1 MGRPRFLTT
10 LYGQVLVATL
20 VGVALGHFYPH
31 AGVAMR
37 PLGDGFIKL
46 VRMMIAP
53 IIFCTVVAGVAGIG
67 DTRAVGKAGGLAL
80 IYFEVVSTLSLVIG
94 LVVVNLVR
102 PGAGMN
108 VDPATLDAQAVA
120 PYISGANAQG
130 VTDFV
135 LGIIPATVVD
145 AFAKGDI
152 LQVLLFSVLFGF
164 ALHALGAVGRPFYHF
179 IDQLS
184 GVLFRIVAILMK
196 LAPLGAFGAM
206 AFTIGNFGVGTLAQL
221 GKLIASFYLTCVLF
235 VTVVLSVI
243 ARAHGFSVWRL
254 IRHIKEELF
263 IVYGTSS
270 SESVMPRMMAK
281 LEALGVDRSIVGLV
295 IPAGYSFNLDGSAIY
310 LTMASVFIAQATNTP
325 FGLMQQLTLLAILL
339 LTSKGSAGVAGAAL
353 IVLAGT
359 ISATG
364 VIPVAGVA
372 LVLGIHRFMGEA
384 MAVTNLIGNGVATI
398 VVGKWC
404 DQVDNLR
411 LAEGLAGIS
420 RARVDEPET
429 LADVV

>member
-102 PGAGMN
+102 PGAGM
-108 VDPATLDAQAVA
+108 
-120 PYISGANAQG
+120 
-130 VTDFV
+130 
-135 LGIIPATVVD
+135 
-145 AFAKGDI
+145 KGDI

-196 LAPLGAFGAM
+196 LAPLCAFGAM
-206 AFTIGNFGVGTLAQL
+206 AFTIGNFGVGSLAQL
-221 GKLIASFYLTCVLF
+221 
-235 VTVVLSVI
+235 
-243 ARAHGFSVWRL
+243 
-254 IRHIKEELF
+254 
-263 IVYGTSS
+263 
-270 SESVMPRMMAK
+270 
-281 LEALGVDRSIVGLV
+281 
-295 IPAGYSFNLDGSAIY
+295 
-310 LTMASVFIAQATNTP
+310 
-325 FGLMQQLTLLAILL
+325 
-339 LTSKGSAGVAGAAL
+339 
-353 IVLAGT
+353 
-359 ISATG
+359 
-364 VIPVAGVA
+364 
-372 LVLGIHRFMGEA
+372 
-384 MAVTNLIGNGVATI
+384 
-398 VVGKWC
+398 
-404 DQVDNLR
+404 
-411 LAEGLAGIS
+411 
-420 RARVDEPET
+420 
-429 LADVV
+429 